1 MASIHVLGLVCFS
14 LILSTHSVLAALDYE
29 QALTKP
35 LAAIDYEQALTKPL
49 AAIDYEQAFT
59 KPLAAIDYEQALTK
73 PTSAIDYEQAFTKS
87 LAAIDYKQALTK
99 SLLYFEAQRS
109 GKLPPGQR
117 VQWRGDSALKD
128 GSDAGV
134 DLDGGYYD
142 AGDNVKF
149 GFPMAFTI
157 TMLSWSTIEFAS
169 KLETKNELSNALD
182 AIKWGTDYLI
192 KAHPQPNVLY
202 GEVGDGGSD
211 HTCWQRPEDMTTPR
225 TSFKIDEQHP
235 GSDLAGETA
244 AAFAAA
250 SIAFKDKDPTY
261 SGKLLTHAKQLFEF
275 ARSHAGVYQN
285 SINVAG
291 QFYSSSGYEDELLWA
306 AAWLHRATDDKSYL
320 DYLGQAGNTGGAR
333 TVFSWDDKFVG
344 AQVLVA
350 KLVLEG
356 KVPADS
362 GPWSQYKNQAEQFI
376 CSCIQKGNNNVKK
389 TPGGLLWFLPFNNL
403 QYTAAATLIATVYSE
418 YLSPKRASIQ
428 CSGGIVQAPALLDL
442 ARSQV
447 DYILGSNP
455 NGMSYMVGFGSKYPT
470 QIHHRGASIVSFK
483 KDPSPVACQAGFDA
497 WFNKNA
503 PNPNVL
509 DGAIVGGPNDS
520 DGYTDSR
527 SNFQMAEAATVNTA
541 PLVGVLAK
549 LA

>member
-1 MASIHVLGLVCFS
+1 MDSITVFALVCLS
-14 LILSTHSVLAALDYE
+14 LLSTTHSVLAA
-29 QALTKP
+29 
-35 LAAIDYEQALTKPL
+35 IDYG
-49 AAIDYEQAFT
+49 
-59 KPLAAIDYEQALTK
+59 
-73 PTSAIDYEQAFTKS
+73 
-87 LAAIDYKQALTK
+87 QALTK
-99 SLLYFEAQRS
+99 SLLYYEAQRS
-109 GKLPPGQR
+109 GMLPPQQR

-134 DLDGGYYD
+134 DLVGGYYD

-157 TMLSWSTIEFAS
+157 TMLSWSTVEFAN
-169 KLETKNELSNALD
+169 KLEAKNELSNALD

-192 KAHPQPNVLY
+192 KAHPEANVLY

-211 HTCWQRPEDMTTPR
+211 HACWQRPEDMTTPR
-225 TSFKIDEQHP
+225 KTFKIDEQHP

-244 AAFAAA
+244 AALAAA
-250 SIAFKDKDPTY
+250 SIAFKNADPKY
-261 SGKLLTHAKQLFEF
+261 SGLLLTHAKQLFEF
-275 ARSHAGVYQN
+275 ARTHPGLYQN

-306 AAWLHRATDDKSYL
+306 AAWLHRATDDQSYL

-333 TVFSWDDKFVG
+333 TEFSWDDKFVG

-356 KVPADS
+356 KVPANS

-376 CSCIQKGNNNVKK
+376 CSFIQKGNSNVKK

-403 QYTAAATLIATVYSE
+403 QYTATATLVATIYSE
-418 YLSPKRASIQ
+418 YLSPKHAPIQ
-428 CSGGIVQAPALLDL
+428 CSGGIVQSPALLDL

-455 NGMSYMVGFGSKYPT
+455 NGMSYMVGYGSKYPT
-470 QIHHRGASIVSFK
+470 QVHHRGASIVSIK